1 MPNAHHTG
9 CRIPFSDEPIM
20 KPGQF
25 VTVLYLLVMGWYPV
39 GDTLAADC
47 IWFGGTGDWVE
58 SDNWTDCN
66 DGIPAAAD
74 TVLIGAGQANLST
87 STEIAGLHF
96 SGGVING
103 AGMGSTTLTV
113 SDSLLFDGGEK
124 SLARLTLVLEGDG
137 QWTAGDWRLR
147 LPAGGATQASFVI
160 AADASF
166 EMVGALTM
174 LSSDFQARITNE
186 GSMTKTGAGMVNL
199 HASFGRITNL
209 GTVEVQQGVLRIP
222 GSVPN
227 PHQGQFIVA
236 SGARLELDGPQHHF
250 GAGSAISGAGDV
262 RFPFNGAWIFD
273 AGSSFAITGA
283 TVIRDSNSCP
293 CLLRM
298 DIEASTGSLQLG
310 PGGSG
315 SAIEGIDGQLT
326 VNGSFD
332 WHVGTVGRQSING
345 DFVLDLLGGLTLQGG
360 ISAVNMQATVHNR
373 AAASYIGGTFYIRNP
388 SARFINHAGA
398 SFTIQGNRIIEYR
411 LAGPDQP
418 FGVFDNQGSLIKA
431 GPGVAEFRSLS
442 LENSGLIDIQDGSLR
457 FVRHSFLSQ
466 PGEGTRLIML
476 DGTVNSVSP
485 VAFEAGQLRGQ
496 GTINTDVELD
506 GYLFPGFNLPGASES
521 YQAGILQ
528 INGDLDLV
536 ADSRTFAVLVSNDP
550 NPGTG
555 FSQVQ
560 VDGTVNLAGQ
570 LSVRIDD
577 DFVEQ
582 IEIGDQFVIMT
593 CTQSCTGNFS
603 SLEINREDFAVRA
616 FYQANQVVVEIVPD
630 PIFRDRFKASD

>member
-1 MPNAHHTG
+1 
-9 CRIPFSDEPIM
+9 M
-20 KPGQF
+20 KRYTLLLSI
-25 VTVLYLLVMGWYPV
+25 VVLGLMAQDKAV
-39 GDTLAADC
+39 AADC
-47 IWFGGTGDWVE
+47 VWSGGTGDWE
-58 SDNWTDCN
+58 EPANWSDCN
-66 DGIPAAAD
+66 GGIPTAGD
-74 TVLIGAGQANLST
+74 EVLIGSGQANLNDST
-87 STEIAGLHF
+87 VIAGLHF

-113 SDSLLFDGGEK
+113 TDSLLFDGGEK

-166 EMVGALTM
+166 EMVGALAM

-186 GSMTKTGAGMVNL
+186 GNMTKTGAGLVNL

-209 GTVEVQQGVLRIP
+209 GTVEVQEGVLRIP

-227 PHQGQFIVA
+227 PHQGSFSVV

-250 GAGSAISGAGDV
+250 GAGSSISGAGDV
-262 RFPFNGAWIFD
+262 HFPFNGAWIFD

-293 CLLRM
+293 CMLRL
-298 DIEASTGSLQLG
+298 DIAASTGSLQLG
-310 PGGSG
+310 PGGLG

-332 WHVGTVGRQSING
+332 WRVGTVGRQSVNG

-360 ISAVNMQATVHNR
+360 ISGVNMQATVHNR

-411 LAGPDQP
+411 LAGSDRP
-418 FGVFDNQGSLIKA
+418 FGVFDNRGSLIKA
-431 GPGVAEFRSLS
+431 DSGVAEFQSLS
-442 LENSGLIDIQDGSLR
+442 VENSGLIDIQEGSLR

-476 DGTVNSVSP
+476 DGTLNSVSP
-485 VAFEAGQLRGQ
+485 VEFAAGQLRGQ
-496 GTINTDVELD
+496 GAINADVELD
-506 GYLFPGFNLPGASES
+506 GFLFPGFSLPGAGES
-521 YQAGILQ
+521 YQAGILE
-528 INGDLDLV
+528 INGNLDLV
-536 ADSRTFAVLVSNDP
+536 ADSRTFAVLVSDDP

-560 VDGTVNLAGQ
+560 VDGSVNLAGQ
-570 LSVRIDD
+570 LSLRIDD

-582 IEIGDQFVIMT
+582 LEIGDQFLIMT
-593 CTQSCTGNFS
+593 CSQGCIGSFNSMET
-603 SLEINREDFAVRA
+603 NRTDFGAKAV
-616 FYQANQVVVEIVPD
+616 YQANQVLVEIVTDEIFHSRFEPD
-630 PIFRDRFKASD
+630 S